1 MAIAI
6 SSRLGDLPRPAM
18 ATKHLLYIGVFL
30 LLTACGDTVEQRAA
44 TGALGGAAVGTVL
57 GGPIVGTAAGA
68 TVGAA
73 SGR

>member
-1 MAIAI
+1 MNLRAFGLICA
-6 SSRLGDLPRPAM
+6 LPLAL
-18 ATKHLLYIGVFL
+18 A
-30 LLTACGDTVEQRAA
+30 ACGNTVEQRAA

-73 SGR
+73 STR

>member
-1 MAIAI
+1 MAL
-6 SSRLGDLPRPAM
+6 RFV
-18 ATKHLLYIGVFL
+18 LLSGFCL
-30 LLTACGDTVEQRAA
+30 LAASCGDTVEQRAA

-73 SGR
+73 STR

>member
-1 MAIAI
+1 M
-6 SSRLGDLPRPAM
+6 
-18 ATKHLLYIGVFL
+18 TKFL
-30 LLTACGDTVEQRAA
+30 LAMTCLALAGCGDTIEQRAA

-73 SGR
+73 SHR

>member
-1 MAIAI
+1 MT
-6 SSRLGDLPRPAM
+6 LKPVLL
-18 ATKHLLYIGVFL
+18 ATICLLV
-30 LLTACGDTVEQRAA
+30 ASCGDTIEQRAA

-73 SGR
+73 SSRR

>member
-1 MAIAI
+1 MR
-6 SSRLGDLPRPAM
+6 SL
-18 ATKHLLYIGVFL
+18 TVLLFASCL
-30 LLTACGDTVEQRAA
+30 LATACGDTVEQRAA

-73 SGR
+73 SQR